1 MESVLVSD
9 IERSRAL
16 VALLVVLSHPTAGK
30 GKGMP
35 GHTLETGISTVVGNA
50 KSGYLE
56 HGHSAGHDAVKVG
69 PAVRVK
75 SAAEDLHSEQ
85 GGDEDGQ
92 HEEDE
97 QGGDAG
103 DGVDQRLHQVAHAV
117 PIPACHHIPSNK
129 LSDYCF
135 FSLDFFSFDSYV
147 FVLNS

>member
-16 VALLVVLSHPTAGK
+16 ALLVVLSHPTAGK

-50 KSGYLE
+50 KSRYLE

-92 HEEDE
+92 HEEDQE
-97 QGGDAG
+97 GGDAG
-103 DGVDQRLHQVAHAV
+103 DRVDQRLHQVAHAV
-117 PIPACHHIPSNK
+117 PIPACHHIPWNE
-129 LSDYCF
+129 LSD
-135 FSLDFFSFDSYV
+135 LWMILA
-147 FVLNS
+147 LNHMFLF

>member
-50 KSGYLE
+50 KSRYLE

-92 HEEDE
+92 HEEDQ

-103 DGVDQRLHQVAHAV
+103 DRVDQRLHQVAHAV
-117 PIPACHHIPSNK
+117 PIPACHHIPWNK

-135 FSLDFFSFDSYV
+135 FCWMILA
-147 FVLNS
+147 LNHMFLF

>member
-35 GHTLETGISTVVGNA
+35 GHTLETGISTVVVGNA
-50 KSGYLE
+50 KSRYLE
-56 HGHSAGHDAVKVG
+56 HGHSAWHDAVKVG

-92 HEEDE
+92 HEEDQE
-97 QGGDAG
+97 GGDAG
-103 DGVDQRLHQVAHAV
+103 NGVDQRLHQVAHAV
-117 PIPACHHIPSNK
+117 PIPACHHIPWNK
-129 LSDYCF
+129 LSDHCF
-135 FSLDFFSFDSYV
+135 F
-147 FVLNS
+147 FVG